1 MNISQ
6 TNDAYFLK
14 NDPLQNASAKDK
26 TIASFGNRLTTEQ
39 KSFLLDEMDS
49 MKKVGKSAADMK
61 EFVYAFMKKHGI
73 EIGQKKKAV
82 ETAMP
87 QQHLPKSI
95 LTSEQK
101 SFLLDEMDS
110 MKKVGKSAADMK
122 EFVLE
127 FLADKEIEVPNKK
140 GLFVNKMA

>member
-6 TNDAYFLK
+6 TNYAPFLK
-14 NDPLQNASAKDK
+14 NDPLQNASATEK
-26 TIASFGNRLTTEQ
+26 TISSFENRLTSEQ
-39 KSFLLDEMDS
+39 KSFLLEEMEN
-49 MKKVGKSAADMK
+49 MKKFGKSAADMK

-73 EIGQKKKAV
+73 EIGQKMKAV
-82 ETAMP
+82 ETAIP

-101 SFLLDEMDS
+101 SFLLEEMDS
-110 MKKVGKSAADMK
+110 MKKVGKSAANMK

-127 FLADKEIEVPNKK
+127 FLADKEIEVANKK
-140 GLFVNKMA
+140 GLFVHKMA